1 MDKKDLRIVFMGT
14 PEFAVAQLEAII
26 DSGYNVVGVVT
37 SPDRKAGRGRKMKMS
52 AVKAY
57 AQSRNLNI
65 LQPTNLKD
73 DIFIQDLKDLKPNLQ
88 VVVAF
93 RMLPKIVWNI
103 PTLGT
108 FNLHA
113 SLLPQ
118 YRGAAP
124 INYAIING
132 ENETGLTTFLIDDK
146 IDTGEILLQKKVK
159 INDNDDAGDLHDRL
173 MKEGCSVILDT
184 IEGISTNSLKPV
196 SQMVNNVTLK
206 NAHKISKEDCKINW
220 HNPSHIIRNFI
231 RGLSPYP
238 AAHSIL
244 KSNLSSNEMSV
255 KIYKVEIAKKVPQE
269 ATPGTIFSD
278 DKTYMSVAT
287 TSGTLNICEIQ
298 IEGKRRMKIEELLR
312 GFSNIQDYTLL

>member
-269 ATPGTIFSD
+269 ATPGRIFSD